1 MDRFKVLAFP
11 CNQFNN
17 QEPASDEDIKN
28 YLARKHFKATLFKK
42 IQVNGNNTHEVFKWL
57 KAVGLNFFMI
67 FFLFGLCCYFKYIL
81 FQPRFGL
88 KRKHH

>member
-67 FFLFGLCCYFKYIL
+67 FFFRIMLLF
-81 FQPRFGL
+81 
-88 KRKHH
+88 